1 MKTFKVT
8 VDGQSYT
15 VEVEEIEES
24 SAGSSGNASTPASRA
39 ESAPVTGKTQEHKEP
54 AGQVNTETAVDKT
67 EKNAQEKP
75 APTTGGTAGK
85 SVKAPMP
92 GSVLEVKVSV
102 GDEVSEG
109 DVLLVLEAMK
119 MENELTASQAGT
131 VSEVLVKKGDT
142 VNSGDSLVVL
152 S

>member
-15 VEVEEIEES
+15 VQVEEIKES
-24 SAGSSGNASTPASRA
+24 SAVSSGNVSASASQA
-39 ESAPVTGKTQEHKEP
+39 GSAPVSEKPKENKEP
-54 AGQVNTETAVDKT
+54 AGEMKAEPALDQTK
-67 EKNAQEKP
+67 KNAQEKP
-75 APTTGGTAGK
+75 APTGGPGGK

-102 GDEVSEG
+102 GDEVKEG

-119 MENELTASQAGT
+119 MENELTASQAGS

-142 VNSGDSLVVL
+142 VNSGDPLVVL

>member
-1 MKTFKVT
+1 MKTFRVT
-8 VDGQSYT
+8 VEGQSYT
-15 VEVEEIEES
+15 VQVEEVEEP
-24 SAGSSGNASTPASRA
+24 SASQS
-39 ESAPVTGKTQEHKEP
+39 EP
-54 AGQVNTETAVDKT
+54 APAVKKQPVVREQGQGVKPQAVSGDA
-67 EKNAQEKP
+67 EKPSQAKP
-75 APTTGGTAGK
+75 APAGGS

-102 GDEVSEG
+102 GDEINEG

-131 VSEVLVKKGDT
+131 VSEVMVKKGDT
-142 VNSGDSLVVL
+142 VNSGDPLVIL